1 MPPDEGDV
9 KNEGDGDG
17 GKPPAPPTANSAGDG
32 TKNKGTGT
40 AAPPAPPAAAF
51 TQEQVNQMVG
61 EARIKSRESAVASA
75 LSDLGFTD
83 VESLKLAIKEH
94 NDAKRASLTELEKA
108 QGDLTT
114 LAGADTRAKELEAT
128 NKAMLKVIEQ
138 QTSALL
144 ETLKVPE
151 HVRPLIESMP
161 VLDRLAYLTE
171 HGKEFTVE
179 PTPPAPKPNLNSG
192 GKGSNGAATGEK
204 TARERILHKY
214 NIN

>member
-108 QGDLTT
+108 QGDLTA
-114 LAGADTRAKELEAT
+114 LKGSDTRATELEAT
-128 NKAMLKVIEQ
+128 NKAMLKVIEE
-138 QTSALL
+138 QTKSLL

-151 HVRPLIESMP
+151 HVKPLIESMP
-161 VLDRLAYLTE
+161 VLERLAYLTE

-192 GKGSNGAATGEK
+192 GKGSNGSATGEK
-204 TARERILHKY
+204 TTRERILHKY